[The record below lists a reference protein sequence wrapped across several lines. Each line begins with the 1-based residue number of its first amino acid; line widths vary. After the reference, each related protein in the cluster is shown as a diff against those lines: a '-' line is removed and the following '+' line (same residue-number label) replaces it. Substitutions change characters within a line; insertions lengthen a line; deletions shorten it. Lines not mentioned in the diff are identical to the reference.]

1 MTKIVDTKRP
11 TTDVE
16 KNEAD
21 VEMNAT
27 TEDSETVLVAASPA
41 IPTRMDIFFDFN
53 GSLGFAVGSSG
64 FIFAMY
70 YTNWLP
76 YFRYG
81 SLTWIWGCVM
91 YSIPLLQKLKGGF
104 SQRSCPWGMGDL
116 GEFLCYSF
124 YAIGCV
130 MGGFF
135 DEQAVDRFLPA
146 INHTFVYGS
155 FSLALEPLYQVFLF
169 LTRGGSCRSRIGA
182 TKLCGS
188 SSTTSVDSNLTADN
202 NNSNNNNSNSNETET
217 SLLQLKLN
225 WDRCL
230 ELFAMTFFCAAGVFG
245 GFPPHPSLA
254 LPGVYFWLVGSL
266 FSMAGAFLMVYH
278 RNQGLKAGA
287 VPNN

>member
-1 MTKIVDTKRP
+1 MDAENN
-11 TTDVE
+11 D
-16 KNEAD
+16 AD
-21 VEMNAT
+21 AEINAESEMV
-27 TEDSETVLVAASPA
+27 SVVAEASPI
-41 IPTRMDIFFDFN
+41 IPSRMDIFYDLN
-53 GSLGFAVGSSG
+53 GSLGFVVGSSG
-64 FIFAMY
+64 FILAMY

-81 SLTWIWGCVM
+81 SLAWIWGCIM
-91 YSIPLLQKLKGGF
+91 YSIPLLQKIKGRRL
-104 SQRSCPWGMGDL
+104 SISTKNCCRRCSLCPWGIGDF
-116 GEFLCYSF
+116 GAFLCYQF
-124 YAIGCV
+124 YTIGCV
-130 MGGFF
+130 LGGFF
-135 DEQAVDRFLPA
+135 DEEAVERFLPA
-146 INHTFVYGS
+146 INHIFVYGS

-225 WDRCL
+225 WDRGL